1 MVTSYSIVVAIIAAY
16 VLLKGKSAGRANIAV
31 IVFGFAVTQHL
42 YSSSPSYAVFLLK
55 LFPIDVAALV
65 INLIVVAMSRRTW
78 CAWVA
83 AFQLNVVMAEIAI
96 ISSEAYRVPFVYMLT
111 TIWAL
116 PTILVIGLG
125 VWRDNKAGI
134 LRDGQGNPSNII

>member
-1 MVTSYSIVVAIIAAY
+1 M
-16 VLLKGKSAGRANIAV
+16 
-31 IVFGFAVTQHL
+31 TQHF

-65 INLIVVAMSRRTW
+65 VNLIVVAMSRRTW
-78 CAWVA
+78 CTWVA

-116 PTILVIGLG
+116 PTILVIGIG
-125 VWRDNKAGI
+125 VWRDNRAGI
-134 LRDGQGNPSNII
+134 LHDGKRNPPNII